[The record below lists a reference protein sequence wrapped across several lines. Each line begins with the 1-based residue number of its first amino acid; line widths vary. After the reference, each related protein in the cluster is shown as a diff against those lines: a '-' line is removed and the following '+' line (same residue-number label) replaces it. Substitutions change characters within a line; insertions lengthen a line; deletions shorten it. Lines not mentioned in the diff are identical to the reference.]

1 MEPTS
6 TQSGTISDQTYLFAD
21 QSGRHIPQ
29 DASRFA
35 QTADPINRVEWMH
48 WSSLTANDYNPNVIQ
63 RAEMNLL
70 QNSILTT
77 GWVQPVLHNAG
88 IIVDGFH
95 RWWLSHSS
103 QELLGK
109 YHGMLPAV
117 DVRLGIIEAMLLTIR
132 INRAKGTHAALR
144 LSDVVRRLIDA
155 GASPEQLKQGAGMT
169 SAEVDLLTGGT
180 VFTAKGI
187 DSHIYSKA
195 WKPKQR

>member
-1 MEPTS
+1 MT
-6 TQSGTISDQTYLFAD
+6 
-21 QSGRHIPQ
+21 
-29 DASRFA
+29 
-35 QTADPINRVEWMH
+35 
-48 WSSLTANDYNPNVIQ
+48 
-63 RAEMNLL
+63 LL
-70 QNSILTT
+70 ENSILTT

-95 RWWLSHSS
+95 RWWLSHNS
-103 QELLGK
+103 QALMGK
-109 YHGMLPAV
+109 HKGMLPAV

-187 DSHIYSKA
+187 HSHIYSKA